1 MKILFVTAL
10 SDWEIFVGFTLEE
23 RRKELKAQLEDMAG
37 AGLGAGE
44 GLSGPVGG
52 GSPPVQIYR
61 RVRKWLLS
69 WR

>member
-10 SDWEIFVGFTLEE
+10 SDWEIFVGFTLEG
-23 RRKELKAQLEDMAG
+23 RRKELKAQLEDMA
-37 AGLGAGE
+37 GAGE

-52 GSPPVQIYR
+52 GSPPVQIHR